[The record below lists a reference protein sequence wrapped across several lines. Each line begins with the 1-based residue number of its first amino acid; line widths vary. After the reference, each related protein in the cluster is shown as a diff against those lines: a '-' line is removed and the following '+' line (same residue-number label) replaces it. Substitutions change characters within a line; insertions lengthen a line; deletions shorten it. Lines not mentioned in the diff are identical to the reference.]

1 MPQLKSTSRV
11 GVYIDASNVYRNGGS
26 RMRYDVLRE
35 FACRDGSEVVRLNAY
50 VSYDAER
57 ARVDPAYSTS
67 VNKFFAGIV
76 EPFQIFQK
84 NDIICAHNCYLPLK

>member
-1 MPQLKSTSRV
+1 VPQLKSTSRV

-57 ARVDPAYSTS
+57 ARVDPAYSSS
-67 VNKFFAGIV
+67 VNKFFAVIRDLGW
-76 EPFQIFQK
+76 
-84 NDIICAHNCYLPLK
+84 